1 MPYDNE
7 QNRKI
12 ARDTDYINKKFV
24 EHTDALGTAQTIN
37 YRNPSVSGGG
47 FSGQARF
54 IGGGIGCAEWT
65 GGSASKHEDGTQARC
80 PCGRDTTGTC
90 PCLSGGTNLGFKS
103 RDPVGVSLR
112 GGAILG
118 LQDNTIL
125 GAKTAKPE
133 KKQRNKTLFGSLGN
147 AIPADMGVMAPTI
160 PAATAVRASAIK
172 DSNSPI
178 ETLRKGRGR
187 PRKCASGK
195 DTTSSPMKAPKVK
208 GGNGFASGTHMDT
221 GEGPAT
227 LGVKSRKSKKGGS
240 TFNAEDPIA
249 KAKRA
254 TNSAKYAAAKKEGS
268 GVVDTVVDF
277 VKSLVKG
284 KKNDIGVGIDFD
296 PRPKDRH
303 GNRKKDPFRFFKQLS
318 NEANKGSDG
327 GYDKYGAWVGSGAV
341 TDDSGNPLLPTTTKR
356 TVRSTAKKEVKPL
369 TEKSQ
374 LPSSTLSGLG
384 KMKKHNPRAEIVRA
398 TMAEHNMGMI
408 EASKYVKANNLY

>member
-7 QNRKI
+7 ENRKI

-37 YRNPSVSGGG
+37 YRNPSVSGSG

-65 GGSASKHEDGTQARC
+65 GGSASKDY
-80 PCGRDTTGTC
+80 
-90 PCLSGGTNLGFKS
+90 GGTNLGFKS

-133 KKQRNKTLFGSLGN
+133 RKQRNKTLFGSLGN

-240 TFNAEDPIA
+240 TFNDEDPVK

-254 TNSAKYAAAKKEGS
+254 ANGAKYAAAKKEGS

-284 KKNDIGVGIDFD
+284 PSKPRIKYDDPGFD
-296 PRPKDRH
+296 PDVIKRINAKREAADKRKH
-303 GNRKKDPFRFFKQLS
+303 GQDKFFK
-318 NEANKGSDG
+318 AIGI
-327 GYDKYGAWVGSGAV
+327 GARDPVRYGSGAV
-341 TDDSGNPLLPTTTKR
+341 TDDAGNPLLPTTTKR
-356 TVRSTAKKEVKPL
+356 AVRSTAKREVKPL